1 MPRSS
6 AKSLKTPSHTLA
18 LPPVTQNDQLSILRD
33 LALRLVDDLNRIAA
47 GEAHGGDAKDCDSVL
62 LRKGDGVIDGLNKL
76 SQILVRIAGKGRH
89 SAGDAE
95 NADAAANANAV
106 PALDKAEL
114 ERRIAA
120 EVDRIA
126 AARGEDRGL

>member
-1 MPRSS
+1 M
-6 AKSLKTPSHTLA
+6 T
-18 LPPVTQNDQLSILRD
+18 
-33 LALRLVDDLNRIAA
+33 ALRGIAMRLIGDLNNIAE
-47 GEAHGGDAKDCDSVL
+47 GHPKGGGSAL

-76 SQILVRIAGKGRH
+76 SQLLVRIDGKGRPI
-89 SAGDAE
+89 
-95 NADAAANANAV
+95 AAKAAPANANTR

-126 AARGEDRGL
+126 AARGEDRGP